1 MRFLIVP
8 TVACVAAVIVPI
20 SAAGSDVT
28 DLHGLAFDGNGNLFV
43 ADSGNG
49 TILKFTPEGDRNTF
63 ASGLRDPLGLAFDGK
78 GNLWVTTS
86 SSMPDS
92 LSGTILKFTP
102 EGAQSTFASGLKTP
116 SDLAFDKAGNLFV
129 SDSASNSI
137 VKFGADGTKTSFAS
151 GLSWPLGL
159 AFDAAG
165 NLFVADSQT
174 GTIFKLAG
182 KGTKTSFASGLKLPF
197 GLAFDAAGNLFVAD
211 EEMGTILKINSK
223 GTRTTFASWLK
234 APTGLAFDKAGN
246 LFMSGNDSIFKFTPN
261 GTRSTFLTGS
271 SDNTAYATADNT
283 SISPSKEWEY
293 RSFSTEEDAK
303 IVNRSTN
310 QVVLDLSDKGPGG
323 VLWAPNS
330 KRFAL
335 NYGRGRTHETSLY
348 QWRDDQWVELESR
361 DEVYDI
367 AQKAITAKVKKRG
380 LPKNTDLRLIRWT
393 VEVDRW
399 LDSNT
404 AILHASLEQ
413 VVRENPDQGF
423 GADFLFTLKFDNAG
437 TWKIVK
443 AHELSEKE
451 IEKREKGQTE
461 EPEQETPSADASF
474 RDADGQLNEVYNAL
488 RARLSRSERDSLKK
502 EQLAWLNQRNAA
514 VQVAKESPPGNSTDV
529 ADREVTKMTQ
539 ARVAELEKRLKKA
552 K

>member
-8 TVACVAAVIVPI
+8 TVACLSAIVVPI
-20 SAAGSDVT
+20 GAAGSDVS
-28 DLHGLAFDGNGNLFV
+28 DLDGLAFDGNGNLFV

-49 TILKFTPEGDRNTF
+49 TILKFTPEGARNTF
-63 ASGLRDPLGLAFDGK
+63 ASGLTDPLGLAFDAK
-78 GNLWVTTS
+78 GNLWVTDS
-86 SSMPDS
+86 SSTPDS

-102 EGAQSTFASGLKTP
+102 EGTQSTFASGLKTP

-137 VKFGADGTKTSFAS
+137 FKFAPDGTKTSFAS

-159 AFDAAG
+159 AFDAVG

-174 GTIFKLAG
+174 GTIFKFARN
-182 KGTKTSFASGLKLPF
+182 GTKTSFASGLKLPF
-197 GLAFDAAGNLFVAD
+197 GVALDAADNLFVAD
-211 EEMGTILKINSK
+211 EEMGTVLKINSK

-246 LFMSGNDSIFKFTPN
+246 LLVSDNDSIFKFTPN
-261 GTRSTFLTGS
+261 GTRSTFLKGS
-271 SDNTAYATADNT
+271 SDNTAYATANNT

-293 RSFSTEEDAK
+293 RSYSREEDAK

-310 QVVLDLSDKGPGG
+310 QVVLDLSDQGPGG
-323 VLWAPNS
+323 VIWAPDS
-330 KRFAL
+330 KRFAF

-348 QWRDDQWVELESR
+348 QLRDGQWIALESQ
-361 DEVYDI
+361 DEVYNI
-367 AQKAITAKVKKRG
+367 AQKAITADVKKRG
-380 LPKNTDLRLIRWT
+380 LPKKTDLRLIWWT

-399 LDSNT
+399 VDSNT

-413 VVRENPDQGF
+413 VVRENPDQRF
-423 GADFLFTLKFDNAG
+423 GADFLFTLKFDDAG
-437 TWKIVK
+437 NWKIVK
-443 AHELSEKE
+443 THKLSEKE
-451 IEKREKGQTE
+451 VEKREKGQTE
-461 EPEQETPSADASF
+461 NSEQEAPNADASF
-474 RDADGQLNEVYNAL
+474 RETDGHLNEVYNAL
-488 RARLSRSERDSLKK
+488 RARLSPLERDSLKK
-502 EQLAWLNQRNAA
+502 EQLAWLNERNAA
-514 VQVAKESPPGNSTDV
+514 VQVAKANSSDV